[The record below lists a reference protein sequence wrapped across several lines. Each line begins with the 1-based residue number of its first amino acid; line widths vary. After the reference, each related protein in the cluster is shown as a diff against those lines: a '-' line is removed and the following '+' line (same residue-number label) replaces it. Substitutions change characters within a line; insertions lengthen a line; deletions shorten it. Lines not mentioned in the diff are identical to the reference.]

1 MKKFLDRLDHDRVVS
16 AIAGAEK
23 KTSGEIRVHIHHRK
37 VADPLK
43 TGTEVFEKLGMTNTR
58 ERNGVL
64 LFVAPKSRNFAV
76 LGDTA
81 VHEKCGADF
90 WEKIASAMRESFR
103 EGKFTDGIVAAV
115 GEVGDLLSTH
125 FPATGKHHDELTN
138 AIDES

>member
-1 MKKFLDRLDHDRVVS
+1 MKKFLDRLDHDRIVK
-16 AIAGAEK
+16 AIAAAER

-43 TGTEVFEKLGMTNTR
+43 TGTEIFEKLGMTRTL

-90 WEKIASAMRESFR
+90 WEKVASAMRERFR
-103 EGKFTDGIVAAV
+103 EGKFTEGIAAAV
-115 GEVGDLLSTH
+115 EEVGELLSTH
-125 FPATGKHHDELTN
+125 FAATGKRHDELSN

>member
-1 MKKFLDRLDHDRVVS
+1 MKKFLDRLDHDRVVA

-37 VADPLK
+37 VTDPLK

-81 VHEKCGADF
+81 VHEKCGTEF
-90 WEKIASAMRESFR
+90 WEKVASAMRESFR
-103 EGKFTDGIVAAV
+103 EGKFTEGIVAAV
-115 GEVGDLLSTH
+115 AEIGDLLAAH
-125 FPATGKHHDELTN
+125 FPAAAKDQDELSN
-138 AIDES
+138 EIDES